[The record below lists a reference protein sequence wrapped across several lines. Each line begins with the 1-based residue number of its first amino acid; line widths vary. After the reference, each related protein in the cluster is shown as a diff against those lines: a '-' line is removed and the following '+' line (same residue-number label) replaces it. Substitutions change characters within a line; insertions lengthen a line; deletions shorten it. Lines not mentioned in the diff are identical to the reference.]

1 MRGQAAHRLE
11 QKRDQWHVAGALP
24 VAQQSQANGFPV
36 EVAFEE
42 VCAAAPAPLDQP
54 EPDFVLRRQG
64 LKILQHLLGGKV
76 LLAQSLGVADDR
88 GVAHVILAS
97 ITKYAGPSRRFG
109 RSAKKYSSPKRAASS
124 AYVGESA
131 TMRWPDFTIYRKA
144 PHKQ

>member
-1 MRGQAAHRLE
+1 MDRHYIGVFPFDEPNHEGNASELQIPT
-11 QKRDQWHVAGALP
+11 DQHNP
-24 VAQQSQANGFPV
+24 
-36 EVAFEE
+36 ET
-42 VCAAAPAPLDQP
+42 APAPLDQP

-64 LKILQHLLGGKV
+64 LKLLQHLLGGKV

-109 RSAKKYSSPKRAASS
+109 RSARKYSSPKRAAGS

-131 TMRWPDFTIYRKA
+131 TMRWPDFTIYQKA
-144 PHKQ
+144 THKQ